1 MSDVLVVGAGVA
13 GLAAARA
20 LRGAGRSVTVIDGD
34 GIRQTG
40 LINRNVSWNQ
50 MASARLARWVDDYN
64 TERPHSSLGYATPA
78 AFAAEIEKQRP
89 GRVQA
94 VASGA
99 LVHHNNRRSL
109 VPAE

>member
-1 MSDVLVVGAGVA
+1 MQNGYVESFNGRMRDELLNETLFLS
-13 GLAAARA
+13 LAHARA
-20 LRGAGRSVTVIDGD
+20 VVRA
-34 GIRQTG
+34 
-40 LINRNVSWNQ
+40 W
-50 MASARLARWVDDYN
+50 ADDYN
-64 TERPHSSLGYATPA
+64 TERPHSSLGYGTPA

-109 VPAE
+109 VPAG